1 MKKKTIKTV
10 GMLVIAG
17 FLFWGCDDGIRRIN
31 PIMPSSSF
39 GPIEEGASSASE
51 IDLSMWSPYIVVHTP
66 GEAVRAYQQV
76 IPGLV
81 ASGVLKGVRMGIT
94 KGEGRNFVNAWVASA
109 VPDTLWILDNYY
121 LFEPNIEGA
130 IDQVFNWY
138 PNIRYLQIGNET
150 TTILPKTGSQISIEM
165 YMDVLKRIYAYVQ
178 ARYPGVILVT
188 QSTFGSGVIGSVE
201 LERMIDLGLKE
212 MSPSKLIIA
221 MNVYS
226 VSAAN
231 QYSNVINSSLRGYRV
246 WVTESGVSDPN
257 MHISFVQQVYP
268 VLKNILRAERIY
280 WYCLY
285 CGESGDDS
293 GFGLIRDIMAPT
305 IWKSPLYAL
314 LSRRLGQ

>member
-1 MKKKTIKTV
+1 MKKKTV
-10 GMLVIAG
+10 GMLVVVG
-17 FLFWGCDDGIRRIN
+17 LLSWGCNDGMVSIN
-31 PIMPSSSF
+31 PTMLSPVNAN
-39 GPIEEGASSASE
+39 EEDGSAVNKV
-51 IDLSMWSPYIVVHTP
+51 DLSMWSPYILVHTP
-66 GEAVRAYQQV
+66 GEAIRAYQQV
-76 IPGLV
+76 IPELV
-81 ASGVLKGVRMGIT
+81 ASGALRGVRIGIT
-94 KGEGRNFVNAWVASA
+94 KGEGRNFVNAWIASA

-121 LFEPNIEGA
+121 LFEPNIEDV

-138 PNIRYLQIGNET
+138 PTIRYLQIGNEI
-150 TTILPKTGSQISIEM
+150 TTILPKSGPQISIEM
-165 YMDVLKRIYAYVQ
+165 YMDVLKRIYVYIQ
-178 ARYPGVILVT
+178 KRYPGVILVT
-188 QSTFGSGVIGSVE
+188 QSTFGSGSIGSVE
-201 LERMIDLGLKE
+201 LERMTQLGLKE
-212 MSPSKLIIA
+212 MSPSKLVIA

-231 QYSNVINSSLRGYRV
+231 QYLYVVNNSLRGYRI
-246 WVTESGVSDPN
+246 WVTESGISDPN

-305 IWKSPLYAL
+305 IWKSPLYPLL